1 MTTALQWPL
10 VWSPWQRA
18 ESDRRERPRSA
29 GPRRARGVAALAAF
43 ALVVS
48 GTVSVEAQDSIEDAR
63 DEQERVR
70 EEKAEAAAEL
80 DAAQAEDAE
89 VAAALRDITDIVNA
103 QQGEVD
109 EAQRLIDDNR
119 AAAAAAE
126 AEVAAALAEEE
137 AMQESLATI
146 AVAGFVSGGDEQATF
161 LSSSDPTEALRQSS
175 LLDQA
180 NVDTVEVLE
189 ELRIVQEDRLIAEAE
204 AAAAVEEAERIEEE
218 LALKLVDYEEQQG
231 VQAVLKAELEA
242 RVAEWEAEVADFEAE
257 DDRLAAFI
265 RTEEAKLNPP
275 TTSGGGG
282 GSTAP
287 APGTP
292 SVSGFQWPINAP
304 VSSGFGYR
312 VHPIFGTK
320 RLHKGVDMGAGSGT
334 PIAAAKDGTVLSAGW
349 QGGYGNTV
357 VISHG
362 DGITTLY
369 AHQSSIAVSA
379 GQQVS
384 RGDIIGYVGSTGW
397 STGPHLHFEVRVN
410 GTPVDPMPYMP

>member
-1 MTTALQWPL
+1 M
-10 VWSPWQRA
+10 WSPWQRA
-18 ESDRRERPRSA
+18 ESGRASSA
-29 GPRRARGVAALAAF
+29 APRRASFVAAALAF

-63 DEQERVR
+63 DEQERIR
-70 EEKAEAAAEL
+70 EEKADAAAEL

-103 QQGEVD
+103 QQAEVD

-119 AAAAAAE
+119 AAAELAE
-126 AEVAAALAEEE
+126 AEVAAAIAEEE

-146 AVAGFVSGGDEQATF
+146 AVAGFVNGGDEQATF

-180 NVDTVEVLE
+180 NVDTVELLE
-189 ELRIVQEDRLIAEAE
+189 ELRIVQEDREIAEAE
-204 AAAAVEEAERIEEE
+204 AAAAVAEAERIEEE

-231 VQAVLKAELEA
+231 VQATLKAELEA
-242 RVAEWEAEVADFEAE
+242 RVAKWEAEVAEFEAE

-265 RTEEAKLNPP
+265 RTEEARLNPP
-275 TTSGGGG
+275 TTSSGGG

-312 VHPIFGTK
+312 VHPIFGTR
-320 RLHKGVDMGAGSGT
+320 RLHKGLDLGAGSGT
-334 PIAAAKDGTVLSAGW
+334 PIAAAKEGTVLSAGW
-349 QGGYGNTV
+349 QNGYGNTV

-362 DGITTLY
+362 GGVTTLY
-369 AHQSSIAVSA
+369 AHQSSVAVSA

-410 GTPVDPMPYMP
+410 GTAVDPMPYMP